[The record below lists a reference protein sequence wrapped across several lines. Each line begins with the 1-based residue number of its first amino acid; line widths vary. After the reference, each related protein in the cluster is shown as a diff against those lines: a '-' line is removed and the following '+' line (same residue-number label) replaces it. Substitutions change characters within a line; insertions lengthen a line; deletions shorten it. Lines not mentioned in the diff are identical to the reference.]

1 MLHRPDLEDYIKE
14 VVKKSKSKVSLK
26 MRANVEGV
34 NNLAI
39 AQLAEKSGVDY
50 LHIDAMKKGGNLPCI
65 LNAANEVVVKAFL
78 EERISFLQMSELIE
92 FAMRKVEFIAQPTYE
107 DYVETDKKT
116 RIFVSELF

>member
-1 MLHRPDLEDYIKE
+1 MDFTKTTQLTFEQPDLQKF
-14 VVKKSKSKVSLK
+14 
-26 MRANVEGV
+26 R
-34 NNLAI
+34 NLQFAF
-39 AQLAEKSGVDY
+39 
-50 LHIDAMKKGGNLPCI
+50 DAMKKGGNLPCI